1 MVVRV
6 GPGTLSGGWQLR
18 IQSEQEFRVPGD
30 PKSLSNT
37 RGQDDPSRLEE
48 LVMFELPVKS

>member
-18 IQSEQEFRVPGD
+18 IQSEQEFRVQGD

-37 RGQDDPSRLEE
+37 RGQDDSSRLEE